1 MNLADFRK
9 LKLMM
14 NMTISGSDQ
23 EKLTAIA
30 KVNEI
35 IAKSNTTWDRILD
48 RVIKVDVMVESVEDA
63 MSSRPGGGDNDAA
76 RAAFRKKIDDAFT
89 TIEESDPTGTWADFV
104 GDLKNQWTR
113 NGRLS
118 EAQTEAIL
126 KGAKRVEE
134 RVR

>member
-1 MNLADFRK
+1 MKLADFHLLK
-9 LKLMM
+9 KLM
-14 NMTISGSDQ
+14 NLTLSGSDQ
-23 EKLTAIA
+23 EKLTALA

-48 RVIKVDVMVESVEDA
+48 RVIKVDVLVESVEDA
-63 MSSRPGGGDNDAA
+63 LSDRPGGGDKDAA
-76 RAAFRKKIDDAFT
+76 RAAFRKKIDDAFK
-89 TIEESDPTGTWADFV
+89 TIEESDPRGTWADFV
-104 GDLKNQWTR
+104 DDLKNQWTR

-118 EAQTEAIL
+118 EAQVEAII